1 MRKFWTGIVVSAL
14 LLTAACNFHASSSQ
28 ANSELNGRAEELYHD
43 LVAGR
48 DDAIVA
54 AMSKENSA
62 AQVRAQL
69 PTLRNF
75 VADGPPPAAIVA
87 GTQTTRSTDGSF
99 YTVLQ
104 TYDYADRVVR
114 FEVRFKAEDGEWKV
128 LAFNLNVVIKPGAEG
143 ADQPEGAAPSA

>member
-14 LLTAACNFHASSSQ
+14 LLTAACNFHASTSQ
-28 ANSELNGRAEELYHD
+28 ANAELNGSAGELYHD

-69 PTLRNF
+69 PTLRNL
-75 VADGPPPAAIVA
+75 VGDTPPPPAVVA
-87 GTQTTRSTDGSF
+87 GTRTTKSTGGAF

-114 FEVRFKAEDGEWKV
+114 FEVRFKAEDGGWKV
-128 LAFNLNVVIKPGAEG
+128 LAFNLNVVIKPGAEEAG
-143 ADQPEGAAPSA
+143 QPEGAAPSA